1 MEFFFSP
8 PQILCEK
15 VFLFAKKTCTAS
27 PCRAVEITGNTV
39 TYNATLATQR
49 QRLESLCPVVCRLF
63 RVPCHSFP
71 HSSPLSFL
79 KICNRKRGWQP
90 DPQHLLTA
98 CMYARWKKK
107 KKKFIYRCQ
116 RMVKNYTLVAVLA
129 SNLSRGAAPALR
141 FFFREPIVPDEYFK
155 TNTRNF
161 YPMFARFTAL
171 PMFLLFDLGRG
182 TRRFIDSFHA
192 PRLLSPPPATRYI
205 VFLRPNK
212 SRFTHQSRTL
222 IYRGVA
228 RLRLCTVR
236 VFIIRE
242 SNCFTGHTISSL
254 RP

>member
-1 MEFFFSP
+1 MLHLQLNASVSN
-8 PQILCEK
+8 LS
-15 VFLFAKKTCTAS
+15 VRLFAACS
-27 PCRAVEITGNTV
+27 VYLV
-39 TYNATLATQR
+39 TL
-49 QRLESLCPVVCRLF
+49 S
-63 RVPCHSFP
+63 P

-161 YPMFARFTAL
+161 YPMFARFAAL

-192 PRLLSPPPATRYI
+192 PSLPSPRHE
-205 VFLRPNK
+205 V
-212 SRFTHQSRTL
+212 
-222 IYRGVA
+222 YR
-228 RLRLCTVR
+228 
-236 VFIIRE
+236 
-242 SNCFTGHTISSL
+242 ISSSK
-254 RP
+254 

>member
-1 MEFFFSP
+1 MKKEREKERNREKWNFFS
-8 PQILCEK
+8 LHRRFYARK
-15 VFLFAKKTCTAS
+15 FFSLRKKLVQPA

-63 RVPCHSFP
+63 RVPCHSSP

-192 PRLLSPPPATRYI
+192 PSLPSPRHE
-205 VFLRPNK
+205 V
-212 SRFTHQSRTL
+212 
-222 IYRGVA
+222 YR
-228 RLRLCTVR
+228 
-236 VFIIRE
+236 
-242 SNCFTGHTISSL
+242 ISSSK
-254 RP
+254 

>member
-1 MEFFFSP
+1 MRESFS
-8 PQILCEK
+8 LCEK
-15 VFLFAKKTCTAS
+15 NLYSQPVSRRRNNREHGYLQCYTCNSTPAS
-27 PCRAVEITGNTV
+27 RI
-39 TYNATLATQR
+39 
-49 QRLESLCPVVCRLF
+49 SLSGCLPL
-63 RVPCHSFP
+63 VPCTLSLFP
-71 HSSPLSFL
+71 PLLPALLFKNMQQETGLAARSSTPF
-79 KICNRKRGWQP
+79 NRVYVR
-90 DPQHLLTA
+90 A
-98 CMYARWKKK
+98 MEKK